1 MQETLWGFIKEHY
14 IFPSEQEKIGKNAD
28 YVQRGLSPLNQFGYI
43 TPNEWD
49 TFVQQH
55 TTPQVVA
62 LSNKMK
68 ELNAKNKFRH
78 KIGPEGYKAAM
89 PK

>member
-1 MQETLWGFIKEHY
+1 MMKTISNALQRFRHTLNKYYG
-14 IFPSEQEKIGKNAD
+14 
-28 YVQRGLSPLNQFGYI
+28 QRGLSPLNRFGYI

-49 TFVQQH
+49 TFIQQH
-55 TTPQVVA
+55 TAPQVVA
-62 LSNKMK
+62 LSNKMT

-78 KIGPEGYKAAM
+78 ELGPGGYKAAM

>member
-1 MQETLWGFIKEHY
+1 
-14 IFPSEQEKIGKNAD
+14 
-28 YVQRGLSPLNQFGYI
+28 VQRGLSLLNLFGYI

-55 TTPQVVA
+55 TTAQAVA
-62 LSNKMK
+62 LSNNMK

-78 KIGPEGYKAAM
+78 KLGLGGYKAAM
-89 PK
+89 PKWAKKE